1 MERWRNFVIEGL
13 PVAAL
18 TRRNPSEGD
27 PKFDSLCVGPVAIVT
42 AGACVSLGWTVT
54 QFAPCPRMKKEEK

>member
-1 MERWRNFVIEGL
+1 MA

-27 PKFDSLCVGPVAIVT
+27 QKFDSLCVGPVAIVT